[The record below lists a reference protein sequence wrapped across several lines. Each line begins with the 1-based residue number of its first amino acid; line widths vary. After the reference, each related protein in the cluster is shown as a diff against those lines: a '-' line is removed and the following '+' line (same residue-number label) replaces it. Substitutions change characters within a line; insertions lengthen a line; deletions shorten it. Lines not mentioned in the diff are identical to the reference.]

1 MFDADATNIANVEEE
16 VEDLRFL
23 LNPTNPTLPT
33 HSLSFSLSLSLSLLL
48 TTGNT
53 SSLEL
58 ALLSAKLLR

>member
-33 HSLSFSLSLSLSLLL
+33 HSLSFSLSLSLSLVDDREYIESG
-48 TTGNT
+48 TRATF
-53 SSLEL
+53 S
-58 ALLSAKLLR
+58 